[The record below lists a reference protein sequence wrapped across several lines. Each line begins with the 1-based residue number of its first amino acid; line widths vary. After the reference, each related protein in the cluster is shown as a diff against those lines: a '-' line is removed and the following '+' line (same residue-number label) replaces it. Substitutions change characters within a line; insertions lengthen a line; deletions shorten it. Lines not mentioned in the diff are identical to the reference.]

1 MTIKQLSFWL
11 CLVSAGACS
20 PVLVAQTIPTEVD
33 VVVVGAG
40 GAGLSAATTLAQGGK
55 SVVVLEKMPSI
66 GGNTLRAGG
75 FFNAVDP
82 EHEPLSDTK
91 DSALL

>member
-55 SVVVLEKMPSI
+55 SVVVLEK
-66 GGNTLRAGG
+66 
-75 FFNAVDP
+75 NA
-82 EHEPLSDTK
+82 LNWRQYI
-91 DSALL
+91 ACRGIF